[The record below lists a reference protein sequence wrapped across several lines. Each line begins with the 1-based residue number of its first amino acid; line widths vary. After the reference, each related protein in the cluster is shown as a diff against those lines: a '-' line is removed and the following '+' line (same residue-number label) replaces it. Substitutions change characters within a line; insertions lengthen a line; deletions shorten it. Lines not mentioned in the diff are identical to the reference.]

1 MNVDK
6 EHIVAACQ
14 QKDQKAMRWLYEE
27 LAPAMLGVCM
37 RYTHSRD
44 EAQDVLHDGFIK
56 VYENIGMLQDPSSL
70 ESWVYHIMVNQ
81 AVDHIRSDMQI
92 VYCDTNSLEDLPAE
106 GDDGELDLDN
116 TNRKAKE
123 VVEVLQTLP
132 KHLRVVF
139 NMRAVEEMDFKDIAA
154 RLKLPQ
160 STVRSHWIRAKKMI
174 IKRLNK
180 KGTDNERQ
188 VEEL

>member
-92 VYCDTNSLEDLPAE
+92 VYCDTNSFEDMPAE
-106 GDDGELDLDN
+106 GDDGELDLDY

-139 NMRAVEEMDFKDIAA
+139 NMRAVEEMEFKDIAA

>member
-14 QKDQKAMRWLYEE
+14 QKDQKAMKWLYEE

-70 ESWVYHIMVNQ
+70 ESWVYPIMVNE
-81 AVDHIRSDMQI
+81 AVDHVRSDMQM
-92 VYCDTNSLEDLPAE
+92 VYCDTNGFEDMPAVE
-106 GDDGELDLDN
+106 DDGEMDLDY
-116 TNRKAKE
+116 TNSKAKE

-132 KHLRVVF
+132 EHLRVVF
-139 NMRAVEEMDFKDIAA
+139 NMRAVEEMEFKNIAA

-180 KGTDNERQ
+180 KGTDNERK

>member
-14 QKDQKAMRWLYEE
+14 QKDQKAMKWLYEE

-70 ESWVYHIMVNQ
+70 ESWVYHIMVNE
-81 AVDHIRSDMQI
+81 AVDHVRSDMQM
-92 VYCDTNSLEDLPAE
+92 VYCDTNGFEDMPAVE
-106 GDDGELDLDN
+106 DDGEMDLDY
-116 TNRKAKE
+116 TNSKAKE

-132 KHLRVVF
+132 EHLRVVF
-139 NMRAVEEMDFKDIAA
+139 NMRAVEEMEFKNIAA

-180 KGTDNERQ
+180 KGTDNERK